1 MELKNQFMIGIG
13 ILVLVILFVFRFK
26 GKNSY
31 KGGKK
36 VTGIS
41 YIENEPYFKKKV
53 QQYKA
58 LTYIL
63 IGTFI
68 IAILTSFWLLARP
81 CKTVTTEK
89 ENYNRDIILCIDV
102 SASVDNLNMQL
113 VEELKDTV
121 KKLKGERFGIVIFNA
136 SAVML
141 SPLTDDYTYTIDLL
155 DQIGKSLEA
164 NISGDFSS
172 GKYLYESNYLIEG
185 TLVGAEERGSS
196 LIGDGLA
203 TTVYDFPDLKEERS
217 RIIIL
222 STDNELEGTP
232 IVTLDEA
239 ASICRQNNVVVYG
252 VGTKEMSDDEKNGM
266 EDAVEKT
273 GGKFF
278 VEEESGTVH
287 EIVNRIEKSGK
298 NLIKGKKQIQKV
310 EIIEVPVVI
319 LIASVFIMFLT
330 AKITKQ

>member
-1 MELKNQFMIGIG
+1 MIGIG
-13 ILVLVILFVFRFK
+13 ILALVVLFVFQFK
-26 GKNSY
+26 GKNNY

-36 VTGIS
+36 VTGLS

-53 QQYKA
+53 RQYKV
-58 LTYIL
+58 LTGIL
-63 IGTFI
+63 TGTFI
-68 IAILTSFWLLARP
+68 IAILTSFLLLARP

-121 KKLKGERFGIVIFNA
+121 RKLKGERFGIVIFNA

-141 SPLTDDYTYTIDLL
+141 SPLTDDYAYTIDLL
-155 DQIGKSLEA
+155 DQIGKSLET
-164 NISGDFSS
+164 NNSGKSSS
-172 GKYLYESNYLIEG
+172 GKYIYESNYLIEG

-203 TTVYDFPDLKEERS
+203 TTVYDFPDLKEDRT

-222 STDNELEGTP
+222 STDNELEGKP

-239 ASICRQNNVVVYG
+239 ASICRENNVVVYG
-252 VGTKEMSDDEKNGM
+252 VGTKEMGDDEKSGM
-266 EDAVEKT
+266 KDAVEKT

-278 VEEESGTVH
+278 LEEESGTVH
-287 EIVNRIEKSGK
+287 EIVNRIEKAGK
-298 NLIKGKKQIQKV
+298 NLIKGEKQIRKV

-319 LIASVFIMFLT
+319 LVVSVFLMILIR
-330 AKITKQ
+330 KITKQ

>member
-26 GKNSY
+26 SKNNY
-31 KGGKK
+31 KAGKK
-36 VTGIS
+36 VIGLS

-53 QQYKA
+53 RQYKV
-58 LTYIL
+58 LTCIL
-63 IGTFI
+63 TGTFL
-68 IAILTSFWLLARP
+68 IAILTSFLLLARP
-81 CKTVTTEK
+81 YKTVATEK

-102 SASVDNLNMQL
+102 STSVDMLNMQL

-141 SPLTDDYTYTIDLL
+141 SPLTDDYAYIIDLL
-155 DQIGKSLEA
+155 DQIGRSLEM
-164 NISGDFSS
+164 NNSDDTSLE
-172 GKYLYESNYLIEG
+172 KYYYNTNYLLEG

-203 TTVYDFPDLKEERS
+203 TSVYDFPDLKEKRT
-217 RIIIL
+217 RIVIL

-239 ASICRQNNVVVYG
+239 ASICRENNVVVYG
-252 VGTKEMSDDEKNGM
+252 VGTKEMGDDEKSGM
-266 EDAVEKT
+266 KDAMEKT

-278 VEEESGTVH
+278 MEEESGTVH

-310 EIIEVPVVI
+310 EIIGVPVVI
-319 LIASVFIMFLT
+319 LTISVFLLILIR
-330 AKITKQ
+330 KIIR

>member
-26 GKNSY
+26 GKNNY

-36 VTGIS
+36 VIGLS

-53 QQYKA
+53 RQYKV
-58 LTYIL
+58 LTCIL
-63 IGTFI
+63 TGTFL
-68 IAILTSFWLLARP
+68 IAILTSFLLLARP
-81 CKTVTTEK
+81 CKTVATEK

-102 SASVDNLNMQL
+102 STSVDMLNMQL

-141 SPLTDDYTYTIDLL
+141 SPLTDDYVYIIDLL
-155 DQIGKSLEA
+155 DQIGKSLKT
-164 NISGDFSS
+164 NSS
-172 GKYLYESNYLIEG
+172 GNTSSEKCYYEYNYLLEG

-203 TTVYDFPDLKEERS
+203 TTVYDFPDLKEKRT
-217 RIIIL
+217 RIVIL

-239 ASICRQNNVVVYG
+239 ASICRENNVVVYG
-252 VGTKEMSDDEKNGM
+252 VGTKEMGDDEKSEM
-266 EDAVEKT
+266 KDAMEKT

-278 VEEESGTVH
+278 MEEESGTVH

-310 EIIEVPVVI
+310 EIIGVPVVI
-319 LIASVFIMFLT
+319 LTISVFLMILIR
-330 AKITKQ
+330 KIIR

>member
-13 ILVLVILFVFRFK
+13 ILVLCILFAFRFK

-36 VTGIS
+36 VAGIS
-41 YIENEPYFKKKV
+41 YIEEEPYFKKKV
-53 QQYKA
+53 LQYKA
-58 LTYIL
+58 LSYIL
-63 IGTFI
+63 VGTLI
-68 IAILTSFWLLARP
+68 IALLTSFWLLARP
-81 CKTVTTEK
+81 YKTVVTEK

-121 KKLKGERFGIVIFNA
+121 KNLKGERFGIVIFNA

-141 SPLTDDYTYTIDLL
+141 SPLTDDYAYTIDIL
-155 DQIGKSLEA
+155 DQIGKSLET
-164 NISGDFSS
+164 NNSGNSS
-172 GKYLYESNYLIEG
+172 TGNYLYESNYLLEG
-185 TLVGAEERGSS
+185 TLIGAEERGSS

-203 TTVYDFPDLKEERS
+203 TSVYDFPDLEEERT
-217 RIIIL
+217 RIVIL

-239 ASICRQNNVVVYG
+239 ASICKENNVVVYG
-252 VGTKEMSDDEKNGM
+252 VGTKEMGDDERAGM

-273 GGKFF
+273 GGSFF
-278 VEEESGTVH
+278 MEEESGTVH
-287 EIVNRIEKSGK
+287 EIVSRIEKAEKS
-298 NLIKGKKQIQKV
+298 LIKGKKQIRQV
-310 EIIEVPVVI
+310 EMVEVPVVI
-319 LIASVFIMFLT
+319 LIVSVFLMILI
-330 AKITKQ
+330 AKIIK

>member
-1 MELKNQFMIGIG
+1 MIGIG

-53 QQYKA
+53 RQYKA
-58 LTYIL
+58 LTCIL
-63 IGTFI
+63 TGTFI
-68 IAILTSFWLLARP
+68 MAILTSFWLLARP
-81 CKTVTTEK
+81 CKMVTTEK

-102 SASVDNLNMQL
+102 STSVDMLNMQL

-136 SAVML
+136 SAVLL
-141 SPLTDDYTYTIDLL
+141 SPLTDDYAYTIDLL

-164 NISGDFSS
+164 NNSGDTSLE
-172 GKYLYESNYLIEG
+172 KYYYNTNYLLEG

-203 TTVYDFPDLKEERS
+203 TSVYDFPDLKEKRT
-217 RIIIL
+217 RIVIL

-239 ASICRQNNVVVYG
+239 ASICRENNVVVYG
-252 VGTKEMSDDEKNGM
+252 VGTKEMGDDEKSGM
-266 EDAVEKT
+266 KDAMEKT

-278 VEEESGTVH
+278 MEEESGTVH
-287 EIVNRIEKSGK
+287 EIVKRIEKSGK

-310 EIIEVPVVI
+310 EIIGVPVIILTISVFLMI
-319 LIASVFIMFLT
+319 LIR
-330 AKITKQ
+330 KIIR